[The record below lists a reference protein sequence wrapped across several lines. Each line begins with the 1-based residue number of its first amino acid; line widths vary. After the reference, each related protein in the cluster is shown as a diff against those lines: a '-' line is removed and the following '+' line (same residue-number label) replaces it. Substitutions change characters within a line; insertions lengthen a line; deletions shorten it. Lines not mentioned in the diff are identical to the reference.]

1 MQRGPFFD
9 SMPKK
14 TPQRRSLVMSGSPEF
29 SMDGS
34 IQSTVSR
41 FAANARVVWPV
52 AWAAGAEVEIHA
64 DVYPSPEPG

>member
-1 MQRGPFFD
+1 
-9 SMPKK
+9 
-14 TPQRRSLVMSGSPEF
+14 MSGSPEF

-41 FAANARVVWPV
+41 FAADARVIWPA

-64 DVYPSPEPG
+64 DGYPSPEPG